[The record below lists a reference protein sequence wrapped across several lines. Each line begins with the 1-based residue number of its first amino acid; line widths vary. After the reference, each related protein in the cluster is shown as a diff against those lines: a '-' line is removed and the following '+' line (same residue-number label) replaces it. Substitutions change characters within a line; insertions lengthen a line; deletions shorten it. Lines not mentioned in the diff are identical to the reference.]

1 MGELR
6 QLSIFAENKPGK
18 LEKITRVM
26 AEAGINILALSIS
39 SSGDFGVIKFIVDK
53 PEEAKERLNQSGFT
67 VSLNEVLA
75 IELVDKPGDLH
86 RIAVTLSKSGVNIEN
101 ANVLVV
107 GGRET
112 SYLIVEL
119 EDVSEAKKKLDG
131 QGLKFYDR

>member
-1 MGELR
+1 MR

-26 AEAGINILALSIS
+26 AEASINILAISIS

-53 PEEAKERLNQSGFT
+53 PEEAKEKLIASGFT

-86 RIAVTLSKSGVNIEN
+86 RVAVTLSKNGVNIEN

-107 GGRET
+107 GARET

-119 EDVSEAKKKLDG
+119 EDVAEAKKKLLG
-131 QGLKFYDR
+131 QGLKFYDM